1 MYIPINFLASAL
13 DCANL
18 EISGALDDAIE
29 IDIINSGSD
38 NAQIQFI
45 IPDTKSLRFN
55 ISGGSTSTAKL
66 LLVGGGG
73 RADQFQPDGGGSSTG
88 GGGAGQVI
96 FQDITLQPGVPYFIS
111 SSATGGTQAN
121 TTGGSSTF
129 IENYVGPEVNWTK
142 LTAVGG
148 DGNSVANGFD
158 GGDSGDGFSGG
169 LGSSNEA
176 GGGGAG
182 STSNG
187 QDYQIPPGFPGQRD
201 GGDGGDGYTIPAPYN
216 QNIVALGTKIAGGG
230 PGDSVDDAAGSYATG
245 VGSDNYGNGA
255 SGDNGGNNNG
265 NNGVAC
271 IWIPIKSCAIAPTGS
286 IALPNPETTPF
297 SMVGGDIVGTFTSA
311 SQDYKYHI
319 FTSSSAEFNCT
330 GYTNTAKCILVG
342 AGGGGGNST
351 YRGGGGAGGVAIKR
365 NLELYGTYNVTV
377 GQGRSA
383 SNDGQDT
390 VLSYRS
396 NYIPNQIRAIG
407 GGRGASF
414 SESARTGGS
423 GGGGSANASHLTGAG
438 SEQPSVSSGYA
449 NYDAYFGNSGGN
461 GDSGT
466 STHGGGGGAG
476 SAGANG
482 TAGGTGGTGYT
493 LTGEFFPTSVL
504 FATSSIAVGG
514 YSYQVTGYSTQ
525 DQSGD
530 GGGNL
535 SSAKS
540 GFACI
545 TYPI

>member
-18 EISGALDDAIE
+18 EISGALDDAIQIE
-29 IDIINSGSD
+29 LVNSGSED
-38 NAQIQFI
+38 AQIQFI

-55 ISGGSTSTAKL
+55 ISGGSTTSAKL

-73 RADQFQPDGGGSSTG
+73 YAQQYNVNPLDTNNSSTG

-96 FQDITLQPGVPYFIS
+96 FQDITLQPGIPYFIS
-111 SSATGGTQAN
+111 SSATGGTSGT
-121 TTGGSSTF
+121 TTGGRSIF
-129 IENYVGPEVNWTK
+129 IENYVADPVNWTQ

-148 DGNSVANGFD
+148 DGNTND
-158 GGDSGDGFSGG
+158 EGGESGDGFSGG
-169 LGSSNEA
+169 TGQINTAGA
-176 GGGGAG
+176 GGGG
-182 STSNG
+182 STGIGEDNQG
-187 QDYQIPPGFPGQRD
+187 ND

-216 QNIVALGTKIAGGG
+216 QNIISSGTKLAGGG
-230 PGDSVDDAAGSYATG
+230 PGDSYQNSPGAYASG
-245 VGSDNYGNGA
+245 VTPSAYGNGA
-255 SGDNGGNNNG
+255 LGEGAGNNNG
-265 NNGVAC
+265 KDGVAC
-271 IWIPIKSCAIAPTGS
+271 IWIPIKSCAVAPTGS

-297 SMVGGDIVGTFTSA
+297 SAVGGDIVGTFTSA

-319 FTSSSAEFNCT
+319 FTSASAELNCT

-351 YRGGGGAGGVAIKR
+351 YRGGGGAGAVAIKR
-365 NLELYGTYNVTV
+365 NLELYGTYNISV

-383 SNDGQDT
+383 ANEGEDT
-390 VLSYRS
+390 VLSFRS

-414 SESARTGGS
+414 SDSATTGGS
-423 GGGGSANASHLTGAG
+423 GGGGSANTSHLTGAG
-438 SEQPSVSSGYA
+438 SEEPSVSSGYA
-449 NYDAYFGNSGGN
+449 NYDVYFGNSGGN

-493 LTGEFFPTSVL
+493 LTGEFFPVSDL
-504 FATSSIAVGG
+504 FATASIAVGG
-514 YSYQVTGYSTQ
+514 YSYEITGYSSQ
-525 DQSGD
+525 EQSGD

-535 SSAKS
+535 SSAQS